1 MLNYHLQ
8 KEKGKALYQ
17 NLYECLKQDIL
28 TGRIEAGSRIP
39 SKREMA
45 ESHGISVRTVMNAY
59 DQLLAEG
66 YLISREKRGYF
77 VAKIYEK
84 SVRMRKVLPQK
95 GEDGENLLVN
105 FSSNHLI
112 YERFPFSMWKKVMR
126 EVLTEY
132 ETELIERADCCG
144 VMRLREAVASYL
156 GRARGMEVSAENI
169 IIGSGVESLYGR
181 LFKILPQDAIYA
193 AETPGYRKIPWIY
206 EDLNLNWCSVG
217 MDEEGISMEELRK
230 SGASVIHVSPEH
242 HYPLGI
248 AMTEK
253 RKQELLEWES
263 EYPDR
268 YILEDDYDCEFR
280 YQSQMNSILKS
291 MDRHHRVIY
300 MNTFGKTLAPG
311 VRISYMVLPEKLMER
326 CRESAN
332 KFANPVSSCEQYTM
346 AKFLNDGYFERHLR
360 RMKMYCK
367 ESGQQLMRLLRASK
381 KLPVVEITGGE
392 SGTHLLVKLDT
403 DLTDMQIRWAARQ
416 RGIGVSCLSQYCSF
430 PEERYA
436 KTLVMTYSNVDLDV
450 LEEAVRRLEEIF

>member
-28 TGRIEAGSRIP
+28 VGRIEAGSRIP

-84 SVRMRKVLPQK
+84 NERIQKVLPQK

-126 EVLTEY
+126 EVLAEY

-144 VMRLREAVASYL
+144 VMRLREAIAAYL

-206 EDLNLNWCSVG
+206 EDLHLNWCSVG
-217 MDEEGISMEELRK
+217 MDEEGISMGELRK

-280 YQSQMNSILKS
+280 YQSQMNSTLKS

>member
-8 KEKGKALYQ
+8 KEKGKSLYQ

-28 TGRIEAGSRIP
+28 EGRIAAGSRIP

-66 YLISREKRGYF
+66 YLISREKCGYY
-77 VAKIYEK
+77 VAKVYEK
-84 SVRMRKVLPQK
+84 SGRIRNILLQK
-95 GEDGENLLVN
+95 NEDGENLLVN
-105 FSSNHLI
+105 FSSNHLV
-112 YERFPFSMWKKVMR
+112 YERFPLSMWKKVMR
-126 EVLTEY
+126 EILTEY

-144 VMRLREAVASYL
+144 VYALREAIAAYL
-156 GRARGMEVSAENI
+156 GRARGMTVAAENI
-169 IIGSGVESLYGR
+169 VIGSGVESLYGR
-181 LFKILPQDAIYA
+181 LFKILPSDAVYA

-206 EDLNLNWCSVG
+206 EDLRVKWCSVG

-230 SGASVIHVSPEH
+230 SGASILHVSPEH

-248 AMTEK
+248 SMTEK

-263 EYPDR
+263 ERPDR

-280 YQSQMNSILKS
+280 YRSQMNQTLQS

-300 MNTFGKTLAPG
+300 LNTFGKTLAPG
-311 VRISYMVLPEKLMER
+311 IRISYMVLPEKLMEK
-326 CRESAN
+326 CRKSAE
-332 KFANPVSSCEQYTM
+332 KFANPVASCEQYTL

-367 ESGQQLMRLLRASK
+367 KSGKRLQELLETSE
-381 KLPVVEITGGE
+381 KLPIIKIAGGE

-403 DLTDMQIRWAARQ
+403 ELTDMQIRWAARQ
-416 RGIGVSCLSQYCSF
+416 RGIGVSCLSQYCSVS
-430 PEERYA
+430 EEKYA
-436 KTLVMTYSNVDLDV
+436 KILVMTYSNVDPDV
-450 LEEAVRRLEEIF
+450 LKEAVRRLEEIF

>member
-17 NLYECLKQDIL
+17 NLYECLKQDIMA
-28 TGRIEAGSRIP
+28 GRLEAGRRIL

-84 SVRMRKVLPQK
+84 NARMLKVLPQ
-95 GEDGENLLVN
+95 N
-105 FSSNHLI
+105 
-112 YERFPFSMWKKVMR
+112 
-126 EVLTEY
+126 
-132 ETELIERADCCG
+132 
-144 VMRLREAVASYL
+144 
-156 GRARGMEVSAENI
+156 
-169 IIGSGVESLYGR
+169 
-181 LFKILPQDAIYA
+181 AIYA

-206 EDLNLNWCSVG
+206 EDLHLNWCSVG
-217 MDEEGISMEELRK
+217 MDEEGICMEELRK
-230 SGASVIHVSPEH
+230 SRASVIHVSPEH

-280 YQSQMNSILKS
+280 YQSQMNSTLKS

-346 AKFLNDGYFERHLR
+346 AKFLNNGYFERHLR

-367 ESGQQLMRLLRASK
+367 ESGQQLISLLRASK

-403 DLTDMQIRWAARQ
+403 DLTDIQIRWAAKQ
-416 RGIGVSCLSQYCSF
+416 RGIGVSCLSQHCSF

>member
-28 TGRIEAGSRIP
+28 AGRIEAGSRIP

-84 SVRMRKVLPQK
+84 NERIQKVLPQK

-126 EVLTEY
+126 EVLAEY

-144 VMRLREAVASYL
+144 VMRLREAIAAYL

-206 EDLNLNWCSVG
+206 EDLHLNWCSVG
-217 MDEEGISMEELRK
+217 MDEEGISMGELRK
-230 SGASVIHVSPEH
+230 SGASVIHASPEH

-253 RKQELLEWES
+253 RKQELLEQNEMEGGKMFKIRDDPRITRVGHFIRKYSIDEFPQFVNVLKGDMSLVGTRPPTPDEFHQYDSYHKRRLSMKPGITGMWQVSGRS
-263 EYPDR
+263 EIRDFEEVVR
-268 YILEDDYDCEFR
+268 LDCEYIDNWSLSLDMKILLKTVVQVFR
-280 YQSQMNSILKS
+280 HKGAQ
-291 MDRHHRVIY
+291 
-300 MNTFGKTLAPG
+300 
-311 VRISYMVLPEKLMER
+311 
-326 CRESAN
+326 
-332 KFANPVSSCEQYTM
+332 
-346 AKFLNDGYFERHLR
+346 
-360 RMKMYCK
+360 
-367 ESGQQLMRLLRASK
+367 
-381 KLPVVEITGGE
+381 
-392 SGTHLLVKLDT
+392 
-403 DLTDMQIRWAARQ
+403 
-416 RGIGVSCLSQYCSF
+416 
-430 PEERYA
+430 
-436 KTLVMTYSNVDLDV
+436 
-450 LEEAVRRLEEIF
+450 

>member
-144 VMRLREAVASYL
+144 VMQLREAVASYL

-450 LEEAVRRLEEIF
+450 LEEALRRLEEIF